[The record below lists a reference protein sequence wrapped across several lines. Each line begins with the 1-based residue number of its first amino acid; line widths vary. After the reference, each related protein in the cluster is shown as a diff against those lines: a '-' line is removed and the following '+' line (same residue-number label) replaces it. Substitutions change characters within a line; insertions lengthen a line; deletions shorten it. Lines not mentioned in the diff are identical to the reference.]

1 MIKLRNLIKES
12 IDFENFKQLIQGFLD
27 NDSEYVRVQTVTLL
41 LTTFRSIKSH
51 QEKKEAVKMLIKAG
65 ILGQVKAAA

>member
-1 MIKLRNLIKES
+1 MIKLHNLIKES
-12 IDFENFKQLIQGFLD
+12 IDFENFKQLVQGFIEH
-27 NDSEYVRVQTVTLL
+27 DSEYVRVQTVTLL

-65 ILGQVKAAA
+65 ILGQLKAAA